1 MSKIGFGFG
10 LALAAAVV
18 CSSTANAQE
27 CCGGTSVVYQ
37 HTPIVTSS
45 YVSTYVSA
53 PVVWESNVV
62 YRRPFYYTGYRL
74 PRYYRP
80 ARIYTYSTP
89 IVYSVPVVNS
99 APATR
104 TCWVD
109 CCGCMQCEWITSEP
123 AEMQVM
129 TQPSDTTWT
138 STTVAAPAA
147 EIMQSP
153 VTEHQAARPTY
164 DPPTEQGGKDIPQD
178 DSGTDDLR

>member
-53 PVVWESNVV
+53 PVVWESNV

-80 ARIYTYSTP
+80 ARIYAYSTP
-89 IVYSVPVVNS
+89 IVYSMPVVNS

-129 TQPSDTTWT
+129 TQPSGATWT

-153 VTEHQAARPTY
+153 VTEHPAARPTY